1 MRREDEVL
9 DTAGVK
15 PTSLG
20 VPEHK
25 QGMDDDPAKLRTA
38 DPFDEAFLGMMI
50 PHHEGAIE
58 IARTNP
64 AGRSATRS
72 TPADGLAAGRRP
84 RDGGPRP
91 RSAHRTAGDAGAR
104 VAGLERHGI
113 GIGVVAVLGDVRCVV
128 GRGVHHRRAAV
139 RVA

>member
-84 RDGGPRP
+84 RDGGP
-91 RSAHRTAGDAGAR
+91 SLAQRTGPQAM
-104 VAGLERHGI
+104 
-113 GIGVVAVLGDVRCVV
+113 
-128 GRGVHHRRAAV
+128 RGPESPVSSVTASGSGS
-139 RVA
+139 